1 MSSKVVRHE
10 LLMIGLNGKVRTESE
25 SKGYYRD
32 VLQSQLNNTFNLSDD
47 RLLFITYQPT
57 EKTYLSETVI
67 NFTNSL
73 FKDYPYIEV
82 IERTYKYSAKKNG
95 CSYDDTYH
103 SHILIRLDDYKELE
117 RKLGYNLGVKLDIV
131 DRIVWDLDGLVDR
144 YLIKQK
150 GITSLDMDMPI
161 RHVPLK
167 KTEPITIPETVTE
180 TISVEIKLHGQGVL
194 KVFHNVLKIIKPQN
208 GFINKIDVKH
218 RFIDDT

>member
-32 VLQSQLNNTFNLSDD
+32 VLQSQINNTFNLSDD

-57 EKTYLSETVI
+57 EKTYLSQTVKD
-67 NFTNSL
+67 FTYEL

-82 IERTYKYSAKKNG
+82 IERTYQYSAKKNG

-103 SHILIRLDDYKELE
+103 SHILIRLDDYKALE

-150 GITSLDMDMPI
+150 GITSLDMDLPFRNI
-161 RHVPLK
+161 PSRK
-167 KTEPITIPETVTE
+167 TIPETVDE
-180 TISVEIKLHGQGVL
+180 IINIIVELQEQCVL
-194 KVFHNVLKIIKPQN
+194 KVFHNVFKNYKTQN